1 MDDNIV
7 VLIEDTTLKLQRL
20 LSTMVNDRIQRDVI
34 GTQAKGIINGC
45 ITKLTEAECPREFIE
60 KQRQAFMTTFLNW
73 YIQITTNLAKLAQK
87 TKNPTFYQSYT
98 EIVGVEPKTSGKSM
112 IISLGQNDLRAGE
125 KNNSQNIEVGGIKN
139 IRDYFTTGETGYS
152 QMFIEDYQKRVNREI
167 MKIASMNVVLVDR
180 KGRTMSARNLA
191 EMQVRYE
198 EQVKDFDKLDK
209 KGVKYVVATSHANA
223 SIRCS
228 WWQGKIF
235 ELDAKVGDVKIVD
248 NNIGKEPIPKGKTPD
263 GKNCYSLKEAME
275 HGFLG
280 YNCRHR
286 LIEYKAGMIMPKNYS
301 ENQINKE
308 RNIEQTARNLERR
321 IRTAK
326 KRAMLANNSLDRKKY
341 QEQSK
346 MFQDTYWDYCKDHDY
361 PVAEWRTRV
370 AINEREGI
378 KSGSINFAPTK
389 ERHLFYISKNTAN
402 DLIKES
408 NLKLKKST
416 DIEPVL
422 TGDLKQVIEKTSGY
436 LEGLDFRLKSKESLQ
451 RKVLSEYSEVR
462 FDLAEKKKQPNYDNS
477 ILETVNKMHDINR
490 YTAIL
495 DINTFVDDYFK
506 INNYLLEN
514 GYRQYK
520 VKNTFKIKESSY
532 KGLNNQY
539 EKNGVIFEL
548 QFHTKESFDLKNGV
562 MHKMYEEARLDT
574 TPKER
579 KEELNREMLA
589 MSNKIKIPKNIDKI

>member
-20 LSTMVNDRIQRDVI
+20 LSTMVNDRLQRDVI
-34 GTQAKGIINGC
+34 GTQAKGIINEC
-45 ITKLTEAECPREFIE
+45 IKKLTEAGCPREFIE

-73 YIQITTNLAKLAQK
+73 YIQITANLAKLAQK

-98 EIVGVEPKTSGKSM
+98 EITGVEPKINGKS
-112 IISLGQNDLRAGE
+112 IVVSLGQRDLRAGTNGLG
-125 KNNSQNIEVGGIKN
+125 KNLEIGGVKN

-152 QMFIEDYQKRVNREI
+152 QMFIEDYQKRVNNEI

-198 EQVKDFDKLDK
+198 EQVKDIDRLKE
-209 KGVKYVVATSHANA
+209 KGTKFVVATSHANA

-235 ELDAKVGDVKIVD
+235 KLDAEVGNVKIVD
-248 NNIGKEPIPKGKTPD
+248 NNIGKEPISRGKTPD
-263 GKNCYSLKEAME
+263 GKDYYSLEEAME

-346 MFQDTYWDYCKDHDY
+346 MLQDTYWDYCKDHDY

-370 AINEREGI
+370 AINEREGL
-378 KSGSINFAPTK
+378 KSGSISNVPNSTNQGETYGHRKMLENLDKYENFEYKLNDDVSNAEKVIKTRIGLEIKAPKIIKDKLGLK
-389 ERHLFYISKNTAN
+389 EENQIYFRKSLPNRESSIEHIIKSRGSNFN
-402 DLIKES
+402 DDFI
-408 NLKLKKST
+408 T
-416 DIEPVL
+416 
-422 TGDLKQVIEKTSGY
+422 DLKETIENPESI
-436 LEGLDFRLKSKESLQ
+436 DKSN
-451 RKVLSEYSEVR
+451 RKNDRY
-462 FDLAEKKKQPNYDNS
+462 
-477 ILETVNKMHDINR
+477 IL
-490 YTAIL
+490 
-495 DINTFVDDYFK
+495 
-506 INNYLLEN
+506 
-514 GYRQYK
+514 YR
-520 VKNTFKIKESSY
+520 KIK
-532 KGLNNQY
+532 KGKKELYMLVFLDKDLNNNLSIVTAY
-539 EKNGVIFEL
+539 P
-548 QFHTKESFDLKNGV
+548 SD
-562 MHKMYEEARLDT
+562 
-574 TPKER
+574 
-579 KEELNREMLA
+579 
-589 MSNKIKIPKNIDKI
+589 KIKKD

>member
-1 MDDNIV
+1 MQADNNIV

-34 GTQAKGIINGC
+34 GTQAKGIINQCIEKLKKIGC
-45 ITKLTEAECPREFIE
+45 EKDFLE

-73 YIQITTNLAKLAQK
+73 YIQITANLAKLAQK

-98 EIVGVEPKTSGKSM
+98 EITGVEPKINGKS
-112 IISLGQNDLRAGE
+112 IVVSLGQSDLRAGTNGLG
-125 KNNSQNIEVGGIKN
+125 KNLEIGGVEN

-152 QMFIEDYQKRVNREI
+152 QMFIEDYQKRVNNEI

-198 EQVKDFDKLDK
+198 EQVKDIDRLKE
-209 KGVKYVVATSHANA
+209 KGTKFVVATSHANA

-235 ELDAKVGDVKIVD
+235 KLDAEVGNVKIVD
-248 NNIGKEPIPKGKTPD
+248 NNIGKEPISRGKTPD
-263 GKNCYSLKEAME
+263 GKDYYSLEEAME

-346 MFQDTYWDYCKDHDY
+346 MLQDTYWDYCKDHDY

-370 AINEREGI
+370 AINEREGL
-378 KSGSINFAPTK
+378 KSGSISNVPNSTNQGETYGHRKMLENLDKYENFEYKLNDDVSNAEKVIKTRIGLEIKAPKIIKDKLGLK
-389 ERHLFYISKNTAN
+389 EENQIYFRKSLPNRESSIEHIIKSRGSNFN
-402 DLIKES
+402 DDFI
-408 NLKLKKST
+408 T
-416 DIEPVL
+416 
-422 TGDLKQVIEKTSGY
+422 DLKETIENPESI
-436 LEGLDFRLKSKESLQ
+436 DKSN
-451 RKVLSEYSEVR
+451 RKNDRY
-462 FDLAEKKKQPNYDNS
+462 
-477 ILETVNKMHDINR
+477 IL
-490 YTAIL
+490 
-495 DINTFVDDYFK
+495 
-506 INNYLLEN
+506 
-514 GYRQYK
+514 YR
-520 VKNTFKIKESSY
+520 KIK
-532 KGLNNQY
+532 KGKKELYMLVFLDKDLNNNLSIVTAY
-539 EKNGVIFEL
+539 P
-548 QFHTKESFDLKNGV
+548 SD
-562 MHKMYEEARLDT
+562 
-574 TPKER
+574 
-579 KEELNREMLA
+579 
-589 MSNKIKIPKNIDKI
+589 KIKKD